1 MKTDKALIA
10 TIFFS
15 VSFMF
20 GVYLGQYVQNNF
32 WNKETVLPAE
42 KKITAMFFCDYD
54 KTISAE
60 FTEGKV
66 SLILIDGRELT
77 LPQTISGSGA
87 RYANNDE
94 SIVFWNKGD
103 TAFIQEGE
111 LYTYENCSTKDE

>member
-1 MKTDKALIA
+1 MKIDKALIA
-10 TIFFS
+10 TIIFAG
-15 VSFMF
+15 SFAS
-20 GVYLGQYVQNNF
+20 GIYLGQQIENVF
-32 WNKETVLPAE
+32 TKKEVPAPE
-42 KKITAMFFCDYD
+42 KTITAMFFCDYD

-66 SLILIDGRELT
+66 SLVLIDGRELT

-103 TAFIQEGE
+103 TAFIQEGN
-111 LYTYENCSTKDE
+111 LFTYENCTTKDE